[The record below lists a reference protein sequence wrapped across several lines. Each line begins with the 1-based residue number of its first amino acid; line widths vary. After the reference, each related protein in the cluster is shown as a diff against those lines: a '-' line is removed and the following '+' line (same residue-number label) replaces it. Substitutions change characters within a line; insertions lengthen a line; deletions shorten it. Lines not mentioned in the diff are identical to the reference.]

1 VSESPFDKMPKFE
14 VVEIEEA
21 PYARRWTIVEIVPGE
36 KPVPVPYF
44 GRRAEAEAEAHRLN
58 LYGLGGSSAIKPAG
72 RARGKRQN

>member
-1 VSESPFDKMPKFE
+1 MPKFE

-36 KPVPVPYF
+36 RPVPVPFF

-58 LYGLGGSSAIKPAG
+58 LYGREGGSVMKPVR
-72 RARGKRQN
+72 RARAKR